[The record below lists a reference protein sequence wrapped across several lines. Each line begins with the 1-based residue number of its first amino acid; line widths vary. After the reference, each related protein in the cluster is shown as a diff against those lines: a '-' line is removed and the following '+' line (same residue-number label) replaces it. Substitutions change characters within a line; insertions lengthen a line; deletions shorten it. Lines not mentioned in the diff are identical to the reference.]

1 VVRVFFPGVPQF
13 PEKKL
18 SAAYVEQSNVLT
30 YLFDEF
36 ARRQFYDR
44 FLRSRIVLPL
54 PDHFRRLLADSVAE
68 VISTNIKLPVRF
80 DSLYYLP
87 LIFFP
92 FCKCRDSGSLQRS
105 QRHKLFLR
113 LEVRRT
119 IRESS
124 HI

>member
-30 YLFDEF
+30 YLLDEF

-80 DSLYYLP
+80 DSLYYLSINVFSV
-87 LIFFP
+87 L
-92 FCKCRDSGSLQRS
+92 
-105 QRHKLFLR
+105 
-113 LEVRRT
+113 
-119 IRESS
+119 
-124 HI
+124 